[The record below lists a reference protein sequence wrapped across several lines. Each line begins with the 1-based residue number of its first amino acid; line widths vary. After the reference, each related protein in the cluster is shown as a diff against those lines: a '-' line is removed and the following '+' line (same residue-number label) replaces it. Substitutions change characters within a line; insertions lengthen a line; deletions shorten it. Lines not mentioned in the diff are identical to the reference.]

1 MNKNE
6 NSFSIK
12 KAEVQKIVDS
22 FSPKLTPRERD
33 IVRLRLGMMDGRP
46 RSFEEICMLFG
57 TSKDVIQN
65 QFDSVMERY
74 PEETKRIYEILYT

>member
-22 FSPKLTPRERD
+22 FFPKLTPRERD
-33 IVRLRLGMMDGRP
+33 IVRLHLGITDGRP
-46 RSFEEICMLFG
+46 RVFEEICMLFG
-57 TSKDVIQN
+57 TSKDEIQN
-65 QFDSVMERY
+65 QFDFVVERY